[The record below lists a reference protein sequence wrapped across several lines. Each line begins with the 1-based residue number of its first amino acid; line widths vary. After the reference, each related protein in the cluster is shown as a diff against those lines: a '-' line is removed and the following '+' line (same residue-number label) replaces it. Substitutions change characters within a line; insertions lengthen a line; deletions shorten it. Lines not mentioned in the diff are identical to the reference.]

1 MTTKCRRGGKRPLM
15 MIAAVS
21 LAVSQLLTAEMPSG
35 NPESASPLPEILK
48 DASARPGDRPLWI
61 SARAAFD
68 SSGHPRADLLALDQL
83 RHFERQEARDRRSMT
98 QPDAAVE
105 ARLMGPGE
113 CRGTS
118 ILVSGGSQRSLAET
132 LEKPYVWL
140 RGTVGAASPG
150 FLSGLPGTLLKINV
164 AREFGPSIGTRLSPS
179 VLVFTSRAQFAVGN
193 WEFCT
198 GELSPLRQG
207 AMVIVV
213 ARSIPGMP
221 ILNPG
226 EGGIFAEDGTGTL
239 EIARGWRA
247 ESRLRGV
254 KSLSQLEAIVD
265 NILGDRRANST
276 SQGGHNGAQRPVVSS
291 SFTHPE

>member
-1 MTTKCRRGGKRPLM
+1 
-15 MIAAVS
+15 
-21 LAVSQLLTAEMPSG
+21 
-35 NPESASPLPEILK
+35 
-48 DASARPGDRPLWI
+48 
-61 SARAAFD
+61 
-68 SSGHPRADLLALDQL
+68 
-83 RHFERQEARDRRSMT
+83 
-98 QPDAAVE
+98 
-105 ARLMGPGE
+105 
-113 CRGTS
+113 
-118 ILVSGGSQRSLAET
+118 
-132 LEKPYVWL
+132 
-140 RGTVGAASPG
+140 
-150 FLSGLPGTLLKINV
+150 
-164 AREFGPSIGTRLSPS
+164 
-179 VLVFTSRAQFAVGN
+179 LVFTSRAQFAVGN